1 MAVWGVNWSVFK
13 VFILIG
19 VAMIVA
25 GFLVSPEAKTDD
37 GHPLKIFL
45 WAFGGFWLV
54 SDLALILVIRFMAA
68 RRKNALETW
77 MPATAKVLSASETGT
92 YINNLP
98 KIRFTLE
105 VTSDTHGV
113 YQVEHREVV
122 SFLQIATYAAG
133 SVHPVRVDPG
143 NPQKIMFAD

>member
-1 MAVWGVNWSVFK
+1 MAVWGINWSVFK
-13 VFILIG
+13 IFILLGIG
-19 VAMIVA
+19 MIVA
-25 GFLVSPEAKTDD
+25 GFLVSPEARTDD
-37 GHPLKIFL
+37 GHPLNIFL

-54 SDLALILVIRFMAA
+54 MDLSLILVIRGMAA
-68 RRKNALETW
+68 RRKNAFETW

-122 SFLQIATYAAG
+122 SMLHIASYGVG
-133 SVHPVRVDPG
+133 SVHQVRVDPG
-143 NPQKIMFAD
+143 NPQKLMFAD